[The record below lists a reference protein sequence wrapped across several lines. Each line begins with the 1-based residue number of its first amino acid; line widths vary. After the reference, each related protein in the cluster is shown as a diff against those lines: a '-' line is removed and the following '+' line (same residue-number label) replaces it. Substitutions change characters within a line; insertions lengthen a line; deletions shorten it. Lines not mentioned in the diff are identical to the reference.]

1 MNQPVIDFNGLLN
14 NTAIPNLTPPVL
26 PPQSTQQIHQINQI
40 NQINQM
46 EPADDIPIVRSSRL
60 DSLGGAFG
68 SIPIKE
74 EPKQPQLKPIENNFV
89 DENVLDDILG
99 VSNTNSV
106 TQQPQET
113 QQTQQTPPEQ
123 QYTPAELLQQARAS
137 YQEQQKQQASQASQA
152 QQQVHVEEKPQAA
165 DKYQINYGQEIEDTP
180 PPEEQKPK
188 PSSQDETSDF
198 DLNTMNKSL
207 DATISDIK
215 IRIKALQTKQQSFD
229 AKLTVLEK
237 FMQLDQ
243 KDLALEYSKGSA
255 NSNDKVKL
263 NYSQISVIQ
272 GKITSKMEL
281 INETMDLFLKLEDS
295 IYKWIKEITA
305 IEKEKLASY
314 AKLRALN
321 KEITS
326 SEDGINN
333 IIQSVN
339 ESIKTNPDLAKLAV
353 QELSISG
360 YSGKPFGN

>member
-14 NTAIPNLTPPVL
+14 NTPTPNLTPPTL
-26 PPQSTQQIHQINQI
+26 PPQSTQSTQ
-40 NQINQM
+40 QINQM
-46 EPADDIPIVRSSRL
+46 EPIDDIPIVRSSRL

-99 VSNTNSV
+99 ISNTNSV

-113 QQTQQTPPEQ
+113 QQTPQTPPEQ

-137 YQEQQKQQASQASQA
+137 YQEPQASQASQA

-165 DKYQINYGQEIEDTP
+165 DKYQIDYGQEIEDTP
-180 PPEEQKPK
+180 PQEEQKPK
-188 PSSQDETSDF
+188 ASSQDETSDF
-198 DLNTMNKSL
+198 DLNAMNKSL

-215 IRIKALQTKQQSFD
+215 TRIKTLQSKQQSFD

-255 NSNDKVKL
+255 NPNNKVKL
-263 NYSQISVIQ
+263 NYNQISVIQ

-295 IYKWIKEITA
+295 IYKWTKEITA

-321 KEITS
+321 KEISS
-326 SEDGINN
+326 SEEGINN

-339 ESIKTNPDLAKLAV
+339 ESLKTNPDLAKLAA